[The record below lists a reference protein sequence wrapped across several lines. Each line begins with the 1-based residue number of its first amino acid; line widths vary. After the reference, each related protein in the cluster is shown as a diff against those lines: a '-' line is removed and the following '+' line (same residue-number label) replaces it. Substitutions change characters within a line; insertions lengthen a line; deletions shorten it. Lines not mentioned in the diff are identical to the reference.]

1 MREVILL
8 ACKECKRKNYSAT
21 KNKKNQSGKLEI
33 KKYCRFCDKHTSHK
47 ETKA

>member
-1 MREVILL
+1 MRDIILL
-8 ACKECKRKNYSAT
+8 ACGDCKRKNYSLT
-21 KNKKNQSGKLEI
+21 KNKKTQTGKMEV